1 MMGVD
6 REARTRLREA
16 VISYMSG
23 EISTFAFDDIN
34 TACGSQ
40 FDTSLQQISRVL
52 FLLHDDFDHPIS
64 VTFKNWMMLQR
75 IVAFLSTNL
84 EIESPGANA
93 TWPFGST
100 VALGAAESTMGD
112 AAIPTYDVA
121 IHCCQ
126 VHPWWNRIPSHVGYI
141 ILSGILLAI
150 IFALIRS

>member
-1 MMGVD
+1 MEVD
-6 REARTRLREA
+6 RAARTRLREA
-16 VISYMSG
+16 VIDYMSG
-23 EISTFAFDDIN
+23 GITTFAFDDIN

-52 FLLHDDFDHPIS
+52 FLLYDDFVDHPIS

-84 EIESPGANA
+84 EIKSPAANA
-93 TWPFGST
+93 TWPFGSA
-100 VALGAAESTMGD
+100 VALGAAESPMGD
-112 AAIPTYDVA
+112 AAIPTYDAA
-121 IHCCQ
+121 IHYCQ

-150 IFALIRS
+150 IFALLRL